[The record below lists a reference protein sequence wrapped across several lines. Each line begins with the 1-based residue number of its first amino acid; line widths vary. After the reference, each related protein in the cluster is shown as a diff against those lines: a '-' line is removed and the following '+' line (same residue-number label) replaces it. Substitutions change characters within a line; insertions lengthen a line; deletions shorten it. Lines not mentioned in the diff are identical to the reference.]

1 MMQKKYKSVD
11 LNSPNSFALKLVNYF
26 VLIVF
31 VFIIL
36 MPILIVFNISFK
48 SAAEYAETSFMTFPR
63 SFMYVENY
71 ITVFTQARMLT
82 GFKNTLI
89 LATVPTIFSLIMGTM
104 VAYILSRFRTK
115 FVNIIFNMFVLSIM
129 IPTIT
134 TQVATFTIIKS
145 LGLFNTIFAGIV
157 LYVATD
163 LTQIYIFLQFLD
175 KIPKEIDESGLTDGA
190 SYFRIYANLIF
201 PQLRPALTTAAIIKF
216 IAIYNDMFT
225 PYLYM
230 PKSNLRTITTAIL
243 SFSGDRVSDW
253 NLMAAGI
260 VIVLFPT
267 LILYLVFQKFIIS
280 GLSDGA
286 VKM

>member
-1 MMQKKYKSVD
+1 MKKYKAVD
-11 LNSPNSFALKLVNYF
+11 LNSPNSLGLKAFNY
-26 VLIVF
+26 VLLIFF
-31 VFIIL
+31 VFMIL

-48 SAAEYAETSFMTFPR
+48 SAEEYAETSFMALPR
-63 SFMYVENY
+63 SLTYVENY
-71 ITVFTQARMLT
+71 ITVFTQAKMLT

-89 LATVPTIFSLIMGTM
+89 LSTIPTIISLFMGTM
-104 VAYILSRFRTK
+104 VSYVLSRFRTK
-115 FVNIIFNMFVLSIM
+115 FVNVIFNMFVLSVM

-157 LYVATD
+157 LYLATD

-190 SYFRIYANLIF
+190 SYFRIFGALIL
-201 PQLRPALTTAAIIKF
+201 PQLRPAMTTAAIIKF
-216 IAIYNDMFT
+216 ITIYNDMFT

-230 PKSNLRTITTAIL
+230 PKSTLRTITISIL
-243 SFSGDRVSDW
+243 SFSGDRTSEW

-260 VIVLFPT
+260 VMVLLPT
-267 LILYLVFQKFIIS
+267 LVLYLFFQRFIIA
-280 GLSDGA
+280 GLSEGA